1 MAQHSIEKFGFDT
14 VFDGD
19 GDVLFAAPRPKRTF
33 TAEEVEVLE
42 QQAFREGERQA
53 LGRMEALQAQS
64 LASISADTKLALN
77 SLLEVAH
84 RHRVG
89 CADLTLA
96 CSRAIADTALDAF
109 PQAVIKSAIAA
120 LSRELDSA
128 PRLMVSVPPDMIE
141 GLAQVLNDAAQAIG
155 FAGAIQ
161 VRSDPSM
168 PRAAFTLDF
177 GDGAAAYDPEAATKR
192 VTEVLT
198 AALASEGLH
207 AEPLLPVNE
216 SES

>member
-1 MAQHSIEKFGFDT
+1 MTQHSVEKFGFDT

-19 GDVLFAAPRPKRTF
+19 GDVLFAAPRPKRAF
-33 TAEEVEVLE
+33 TADEVEGLE

-64 LASISADTKLALN
+64 LASISADTKLAMN

-89 CADLTLA
+89 CAELTLA
-96 CSRAIADTALDAF
+96 CSRAIADAALEAF
-109 PQAVIKSAIAA
+109 PQAVLKSAIDA

-128 PRLMVSVPPDMIE
+128 PRLMVSVSPDMID
-141 GLAQVLNDAAQAIG
+141 GLTQVLEDAAQAIG

-161 VRSDPSM
+161 VRSDASLPL
-168 PRAAFTLDF
+168 AAFTLDF
-177 GDGAAAYDPEAATKR
+177 GDGAAAYDPNVAAKR
-192 VTEVLT
+192 VAEVLT
-198 AALASEGLH
+198 AALASEGQH
-207 AEPLLPVNE
+207 AEPLLPVTE

>member
-1 MAQHSIEKFGFDT
+1 MTQHSVEKFGFDT

-19 GDVLFAAPRPKRTF
+19 GDVLFAAPRPKRAF

-96 CSRAIADTALDAF
+96 CSRAIADAALDAF

-141 GLAQVLNDAAQAIG
+141 GLARVLNDAAQAIG

-192 VTEVLT
+192 VAEVLT